1 MSAAELPFVTAWL
14 NVPTAW
20 LLVGSGLG
28 LATVGLVSLLR
39 TRWRYVKAWKKCALL
54 SLWVHVLLAYA
65 ATVVQIASGGIGPGE
80 GYGPPIQ
87 VALLSTEIT
96 PLNEVSV
103 AEPVDPP
110 TKTAPAEMK
119 QPEAADEQPEAADP
133 ELAEAKPQAESEPLE
148 APDLLPKP
156 EPLVAEP
163 LKAAPEPAPADNA
176 PAEAAV
182 IDEPDAAPA
191 PEAQVQPEEKPDAT
205 PTPSDA
211 NKTTASAGS
220 KMAKQIASES
230 NVSPNPT
237 TASTTPAAPVPEAY
251 ADRFAANRA
260 QLVAGGGGN
269 ADTERA
275 VRAALTWLAAAQ
287 SDDGHWDARRHGA
300 GQERYTLDQDRGGA
314 GAKADTGVGGLALLA
329 FLGAGHSHREGPYSV
344 EVARGLDF
352 LRRTQ
357 KTNGNLS
364 GDAELFAQTY
374 CHSMASFAVGEA
386 FALTKDERL
395 EPIVRAA
402 ANYSLALQHP
412 TDGGWRYRPGDT
424 GDTSQL
430 GWQVMS
436 LKSAQ
441 LAGLDIPDANWTK
454 VDRFLRRVE
463 RGQAGGLA
471 VYRPEEALPSRPMTA
486 EALYCR
492 QLTTGRSEGG
502 LSAAALDEAI
512 NSLAKEPPSTRE
524 INLYYWYY
532 ATLALHRAQHASPQA
547 AAAWHRW
554 NDALTR
560 TLLATQQQDGS
571 WPTTCIWG
579 GYGGRVYTTSLAAMC
594 LEVYYR
600 YAPGKLSN
608 DNESDVA
615 QRKAGGWK

>member
-1 MSAAELPFVTAWL
+1 MSAGALPVITAWL

-20 LLVGSGLG
+20 LFVGSGLG
-28 LATVGLVSLLR
+28 LATILLVSLLR

-103 AEPVDPP
+103 AEPVDP
-110 TKTAPAEMK
+110 TTQTAQAEI
-119 QPEAADEQPEAADP
+119 EQPEAAGDDP
-133 ELAEAKPQAESEPLE
+133 EIADPEIAEAKPQAESTPLEAPELLPEPEPVIAEPLE
-148 APDLLPKP
+148 A
-156 EPLVAEP
+156 EPTT
-163 LKAAPEPAPADNA
+163 EPADEPPSEALAIEEPDEA
-176 PAEAAV
+176 PAVEQHSAPKTEKPKVAAYGSAPPKALEAASG
-182 IDEPDAAPA
+182 DAA
-191 PEAQVQPEEKPDAT
+191 KPQA
-205 PTPSDA
+205 
-211 NKTTASAGS
+211 AGRS
-220 KMAKQIASES
+220 RLSE
-230 NVSPNPT
+230 
-237 TASTTPAAPVPEAY
+237 APVPDAY
-251 ADRFAANRA
+251 ADRFATNRA

-287 SDDGHWDARRHGA
+287 SDDGHWNAKRHGA

-314 GAKADTGVGGLALLA
+314 GAKADAGVGGLALLA

-344 EVARGLDF
+344 EVARGLDY

-386 FALTKDERL
+386 FALTKDDRL

-441 LAGLDIPDANWTK
+441 LAGLDIPDATWTK

-492 QLTTGRSEGG
+492 QLTTGRPDGE
-502 LSAAALDEAI
+502 LSPAALDEAV

-547 AAAWHRW
+547 AAAWQRW

-600 YAPGKLSN
+600 YAPGELSN
-608 DNESDVA
+608 DDASDIA
-615 QRKAGGWK
+615 QRKAGAWK